1 MSKEREGSLSGSAD
15 TALVM
20 IVLHK
25 KCGVLVDLTMN
36 NVYFVCLIL
45 LVSIGLNYK
54 KLTDENENPLETLE
68 PILTSQNIL
77 SISKLAHKIPKNDG
91 SMLSPSSVYTVWLQ
105 KLFWNGDQHL
115 IKKIPE
121 TMEEWLHAYDMCSKY
136 FDRLDPADIVT
147 FIDEITFS
155 SRAVTKVSRYI

>member
-1 MSKEREGSLSGSAD
+1 
-15 TALVM
+15 
-20 IVLHK
+20 
-25 KCGVLVDLTMN
+25 MN
-36 NVYFVCLIL
+36 NFYLFL
-45 LVSIGLNYK
+45 LLSLGLNYK

-77 SISKLAHKIPKNDG
+77 SISKLAPKIPKKDG

-105 KLFWNGDQHL
+105 KLFWNGDHHL

-121 TMEEWLHAYDMCSKY
+121 TMDEWLHAYDMCSKY
-136 FDRLDPADIVT
+136 FDRLDPDDIAT

-155 SRAVTKVSRYI
+155 SKAVTKVRRYF